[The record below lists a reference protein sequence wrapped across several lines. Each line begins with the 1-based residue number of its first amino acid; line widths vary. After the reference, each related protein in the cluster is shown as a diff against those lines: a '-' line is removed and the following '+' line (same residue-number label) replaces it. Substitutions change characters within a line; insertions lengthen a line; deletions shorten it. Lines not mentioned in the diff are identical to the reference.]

1 MGRVKEWMIEE
12 ERIKFERAEA
22 AYYYFALPE
31 AQAKALEGIHE
42 ILQPHL
48 QLVEQ
53 NGALKEQVSSLQT
66 GFREATSPASRWR
79 ERTYGFAFGIA
90 ASVAASLLWAKLI
103 KQWPGF
109 G

>member
-1 MGRVKEWMIEE
+1 MGRVKDWMIEE

-22 AYYYFALPE
+22 AYFALPE
-31 AQAKALEGIHE
+31 AQAKALEGIQE
-42 ILQPHL
+42 ILQSHL

-66 GFREATSPASRWR
+66 RFREATSPASRWR
-79 ERTYGFAFGIA
+79 ERTYGFALGIA